1 MRVRRKRVAVCGVQ
15 RADRDEGAGRWR
27 LAGARLA
34 ARSAGAGALLVAAL
48 VGAVAC
54 DDDRARLWREPL
66 AVQGPYRV
74 DQQALWLEGSQ
85 GMVYALDP
93 SADPPRVRHA
103 GLGRHVRFVLPGSD
117 GSDEALLVLT
127 AGQRRERADQRE
139 EPPALHLIS
148 APADRAP
155 QVRTM
160 PLATAFNRVV
170 RSKDGRWALLHF
182 GPETAG
188 EQQSGSVS
196 ERSPALFRN
205 PNEVAV
211 VDLSAAPERLQPVSR
226 PPLRSFGAAPL
237 GALISPPL
245 ALPGRES
252 PLVLGIVLARDLITL
267 FDLEHRERREVSVR
281 LAAAT
286 AETTTSPS
294 SGATPEQVLFAPAQ
308 GQIFVRAAGVA
319 DLFILTLTARAT
331 TSAGAAASAD
341 NDFSVTI
348 NQPSAGAAVQDMLLL
363 PQRAKTTLLLATSAP
378 QLTLLEVETGALSAL
393 PLSAPVDALQPVPL
407 EAPRQVVAFSRRER
421 RNRVHIVDLERLV
434 AERGGA
440 LTTRTLG
447 DPLRDVVIAPSGRQA
462 VLLYDS
468 KRTPF
473 SVLDLAGGH
482 FTDTP
487 IELSDTVGRLTFSG
501 TTHLLTTSVARPRL
515 GMLDLE
521 TLQGSELPIE
531 RPAEA
536 LLVLGDRVVL
546 DHPCGEGLAT
556 VLPRPPLSAADGG
569 RVVWGFFLDG
579 LLDRRLR
586 D

>member
-1 MRVRRKRVAVCGVQ
+1 MRVRRKGL
-15 RADRDEGAGRWR
+15 R
-27 LAGARLA
+27 LVLDARSRPSAAACSAGART
-34 ARSAGAGALLVAAL
+34 LLVAAL

-85 GMVYALDP
+85 GMVFALDP

-103 GLGRHVRFVLPGSD
+103 GLGRHVRFVLPASD

-139 EPPALHLIS
+139 EPAALHLIS
-148 APADRAP
+148 APVDRAP

-160 PLATAFNRVV
+160 ALATAFNRVV

-182 GPETAG
+182 GPDAAG
-188 EQQSGSVS
+188 EQQAGSFS

-211 VDLSAAPERLQPVSR
+211 VDLSVAPERLQPASR
-226 PPLRSFGAAPL
+226 TLRSFGAAPL

-252 PLVLGIVLARDLITL
+252 PVVLGIVLARDLITL
-267 FDLEHRERREVSVR
+267 FDLEHPERREVSVR

-319 DLFILTLTARAT
+319 DLFVLTLTARAA

-363 PQRAKTTLLLATSAP
+363 PQRAKTTLLLATSAA

-447 DPLRDVVIAPSGRQA
+447 DPLRDVVIAPSARQA

-473 SVLDLAGGH
+473 SVLDLAGEH

-487 IELSDTVGRLTFSG
+487 IELSDAVGRFTFSG

-536 LLVLGDRVVL
+536 LLVVGDRVVL

-556 VLPRPPLSAADGG
+556 VLPRPPLNAAGGG
-569 RVVWGFFLDG
+569 RVVWGFLLDG
-579 LLDRRLR
+579 LLDRTLR